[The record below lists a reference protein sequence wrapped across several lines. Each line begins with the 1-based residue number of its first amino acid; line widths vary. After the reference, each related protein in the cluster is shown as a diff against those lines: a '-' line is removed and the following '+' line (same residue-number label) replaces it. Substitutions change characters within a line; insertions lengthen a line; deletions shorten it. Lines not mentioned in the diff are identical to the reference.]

1 MKARSGADALACNVW
16 RTNTSIAAAA
26 GGWRQWRTEVVDG
39 GEAMC
44 TPPRKKIYMIQ
55 TSMRCVRD
63 VVYLKLT

>member
-1 MKARSGADALACNVW
+1 
-16 RTNTSIAAAA
+16 
-26 GGWRQWRTEVVDG
+26 
-39 GEAMC
+39 MC